1 MTKRVKLALLLT
13 VVLNG
18 LSLTGCDY
26 VPRHV
31 YEIETKDGKTLKL
44 LCPTLD
50 LTRSKFTYII
60 DGECVLTN

>member
-50 LTRSKFTYII
+50 LTK
-60 DGECVLTN
+60 